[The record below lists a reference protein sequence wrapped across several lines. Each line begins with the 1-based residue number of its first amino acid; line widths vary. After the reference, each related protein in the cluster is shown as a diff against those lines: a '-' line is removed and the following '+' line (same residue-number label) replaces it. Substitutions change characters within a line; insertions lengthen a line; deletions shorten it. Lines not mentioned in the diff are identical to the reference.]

1 MSYLPQLIED
11 EMRYICSIIP
21 YQDTIG
27 YFIKNAKEFNKIRP
41 GFRAKSISE
50 AEATRLLITNI
61 SRHFI
66 SDFVEKQ
73 IDIWLT
79 QIEDHYNGRVHDG
92 DSHIIALLHTL
103 PYSVF
108 AENIK
113 LYFKLVGEELSAEHV
128 QILGEA
134 VRSIKEADGEQA
146 RLHEE
151 VKVKDSVI
159 RKLQSEL
166 NAEKYAL
173 NKSKGRLKNNASD
186 IDALKK
192 KVADLKK
199 IQIAAQKDKQ
209 KIESLVIE
217 IQSYEEKVK
226 RLRTELSET
235 KSNSRQLEEQIRA
248 ELEKQQ
254 AEKVTNEHSAKNAKC
269 PSDIDEFKDYLGYN
283 FENIGVPTDAEYS
296 YLLTSHLGKILF
308 QGIPIIVNRATG
320 LNIMKCVA
328 NTIIG
333 QSNINTFAFSNGIS
347 TDDVERFLSSCGRIV
362 CLDNFIGNFNETELL
377 PSFENHRDK
386 IIFVTVAY
394 DRTIHYISQEFL
406 RYCHYLNVNRIKALS
421 VNAALTEDPSTI
433 AEVDCEPQW
442 AKMENRYSTI
452 LREILRELGFF
463 QSLIELKCAAIFDEQ
478 DLIHMLA
485 FDVLPYCTDVL
496 QINPYNT
503 SERLL
508 KYAGNAGRCL
518 NKKLFVKWFAL

>member
-11 EMRYICSIIP
+11 EIRYICSIIP
-21 YQDTIG
+21 YQDTIE
-27 YFIKNAKEFNKIRP
+27 YFTKKAKEFNKIRP

-50 AEATRLLITNI
+50 AVATQLLINNI
-61 SRHFI
+61 GRQFI
-66 SDFVEKQ
+66 SDFVEKR
-73 IDIWLT
+73 IDIWLA
-79 QIEDHYNGRVHDG
+79 QIKDHYNGRVHDG

-113 LYFKLVGEELSAEHV
+113 LYFKLIGEELPAEHV
-128 QILGEA
+128 EILGEA
-134 VRSIKEADGEQA
+134 IRSIKEADGKQD

-151 VKVKDSVI
+151 VNVKDSTI

-173 NKSKGRLKNNASD
+173 SKSKDKLKNSARD
-186 IDALKK
+186 IDDFKR
-192 KVADLKK
+192 KVADLDK
-199 IQIAAQKDKQ
+199 IQSATQKDKQ
-209 KIESLVIE
+209 KIESLEIK
-217 IQSYEEKVK
+217 IQSYEETVK
-226 RLRTELSET
+226 RLRTELCET
-235 KSNSRQLEEQIRA
+235 ISNSRQLEEQIRA

-254 AEKVTNEHSAKNAKC
+254 AAKLTEEHSAKNAKC

-283 FENIGVPTDAEYS
+283 FENIGVTTEAEY
-296 YLLTSHLGKILF
+296 YHLLTAHLARILF
-308 QGIPIIVNRATG
+308 KGIPIILNRASG

-333 QSNINTFAFSNGIS
+333 QSNVNTLVFSNGIS
-347 TDDVERFLSSCGRIV
+347 AYEVERFLSSCGRIV

-386 IIFVTVAY
+386 IIFLTVAY
-394 DRTIHYISQEFL
+394 DRTLHYISQEFL

-421 VNAALTEDPSTI
+421 VNAVLTEDPSRI
-433 AEVDCEPQW
+433 VEAECEPQW
-442 AKMENRYSTI
+442 AKIENRYSTI
-452 LREILRELGFF
+452 LREMLRDLGFP

-478 DLIHMLA
+478 DLIQMLA
-485 FDVLPYCTDVL
+485 FDVLPYCADVL

-508 KYAGNAGRCL
+508 KYAGNAGRCSH
-518 NKKLFVKWFAL
+518 KKLFMGWFAL

>member
-11 EMRYICSIIP
+11 EICYICSIVP
-21 YQDTIG
+21 YKDTIG
-27 YFIKNAKEFNKIRP
+27 YFAKNAKEFNKIRP

-79 QIEDHYNGRVHDG
+79 QIKDHYNGRVHDG

-103 PYSVF
+103 QYSVL

-113 LYFKLVGEELSAEHV
+113 LYFKLIGEELSAEHV
-128 QILGEA
+128 EILGEA
-134 VRSIKEADGEQA
+134 IRSIKEADGEQA

-151 VKVKDSVI
+151 VKVKDSAI

-166 NAEKYAL
+166 NAEKNAL
-173 NKSKGRLKNNASD
+173 NKSKDKLKNNASD
-186 IDALKK
+186 IDALKR
-192 KVADLKK
+192 KVTDLEK
-199 IQIAAQKDKQ
+199 IQTAAQKDKQ
-209 KIESLVIE
+209 KIESLEIE
-217 IQSYEEKVK
+217 IQSYEETVK
-226 RLRTELSET
+226 RLRTELSEA

-254 AEKVTNEHSAKNAKC
+254 AAKATEEHSAKNAKC

-283 FENIGVPTDAEYS
+283 FENIGVPTDAEYFH
-296 YLLTSHLGKILF
+296 LLTAHLGKILF

-320 LNIMKCVA
+320 LNIMKCLA

-333 QSNINTFAFSNGIS
+333 QSNVNTLVFSNSIS
-347 TDDVERFLSSCGRIV
+347 TEDVERFMSSCGRIV

-386 IIFVTVAY
+386 IIFLTVAY
-394 DRTIHYISQEFL
+394 DRILHYISQEFL

-421 VNAALTEDPSTI
+421 VNVTLTEDPSKI

-442 AKMENRYSTI
+442 VKMENRYSTI
-452 LREILRELGFF
+452 LREILRELGFP
-463 QSLIELKCAAIFDEQ
+463 QSLIELKYAAIFNEH
-478 DLIHMLA
+478 DLTQMLA
-485 FDVLPYCTDVL
+485 FDLLPYCTDVL
-496 QINPYNT
+496 QITPYNT

-508 KYAGNAGRCL
+508 KYAGNAGRCPH
-518 NKKLFVKWFAL
+518 KKLFEKWFAL